1 MTNTL
6 EQFLTP
12 VKELNELTLKNIEE
26 IAAIQVKAIEE
37 NAKISMESIKS
48 STEIKDFDTLNS
60 YLQEQAASAQSI
72 ANSAIED
79 SKEIAKLTESYA
91 NSVKEIVEKSIPKV

>member
-6 EQFLTP
+6 EEILAP

-37 NAKISMESIKS
+37 NAKISMDSLKS
-48 STEIKDFDTLNS
+48 SIDIKDLDSLKS
-60 YLQEQAASAQSI
+60 YLQAQATSAQGI
-72 ANSAIED
+72 AKSAIED

-91 NSVKEIVEKSIPKV
+91 NSVKELVEKSIPKV

>member
-1 MTNTL
+1 MTNTF
-6 EQFLTP
+6 EQFIAP

-37 NAKISMESIKS
+37 NAKISMDSIKS
-48 STEIKDFDTLNS
+48 STEIKDFDTFNS
-60 YLQEQAASAQSI
+60 YLQAQATSAQDI
-72 ANSAIED
+72 AKSAIED

-91 NSVKEIVEKSIPKV
+91 NSVKEIVEKSIPKL

>member
-1 MTNTL
+1 MTITF
-6 EQFLTP
+6 EEFLAP
-12 VKELNELTLKNIEE
+12 VKELNELTLKSIEE

-37 NAKISMESIKS
+37 SAKISMDSIKS
-48 STEIKDFDTLNS
+48 SVEIKDLDSLND
-60 YLQEQAASAQSI
+60 YLKSQASTAQSM

-91 NSVKEIVEKSIPKV
+91 NNVKEVVEKSIPAM